1 MISPDN
7 PLETLTAAGF
17 QPAPG
22 THAFR
27 LESLD
32 SALLASVLEASL
44 DGFLLFDTEL
54 RCLFA
59 NRAAC
64 DIFGR
69 SLEMM
74 CGQALQTL
82 FAGTQPETRWLTQT
96 GRWPATIVRASGE
109 KCEMECT
116 QAVIEQG
123 GDIQGVLMMHD
134 VTNVRL
140 ATREAQILKHLTTS

>member
-7 PLETLTAAGF
+7 PLETLTVAGF

-69 SLEMM
+69 SLDTI
-74 CGQALQTL
+74 CGQSLQTL
-82 FAGTQPETRWLTQT
+82 FTSTQSETHLLNQT
-96 GRWPATIVRASGE
+96 GRWSTTAVRASGE
-109 KCEMECT
+109 KCEIECT
-116 QAVIEQG
+116 QAV
-123 GDIQGVLMMHD
+123 
-134 VTNVRL
+134 
-140 ATREAQILKHLTTS
+140 